1 MWEQGEGGRRENFQ
15 KVHWDLDS
23 RNLNI
28 NNELGENIYMFLFN
42 YNKKQPDRYLYR
54 KLFFKKLN

>member
-42 YNKKQPDRYLYR
+42 
-54 KLFFKKLN
+54 